1 MDAVPVPES
10 VTKPS
15 PVKKPRPQPPV
26 KRRTTN
32 PPSETT
38 ASTAQVT
45 NSAPQPARPTPA
57 PRPAPRKRT
66 STHQQESPSREP
78 AQVVKEMAVVKEE
91 AKPSIIEET
100 AVTVEDTKAP
110 ATPTTTP
117 TPIAAA
123 LEAESKPTAKEEEV
137 GEQEIKES
145 VSEEQV
151 KQVKQVEEAANMK
164 EAAVPVATEEPVIP
178 EKLADKELAL
188 AKEEDIKPLPDISE
202 DKAVASESA
211 EEKPPEKREDKEI
224 VEVESTTTSENVEE
238 DKRGEED
245 KKGEETQDKELLDT
259 ETDKKEKEE
268 IVDDELYVDVEMGEE
283 SEGSLKSVEVKKDD
297 EYEVMNFDGSQEG
310 TESVTKKGLTE
321 TAAET
326 HQQRAVPG
334 KVHQYDEVAGDFLP
348 HTSTEGV
355 AMAPHAQQRAAPPGK
370 VNQYDEVAGDFL
382 PLNFSKPKVTSP
394 SSASSR
400 EGGPVVAGG
409 ARVPPGYEV
418 MKPAGAALVVDQVE
432 QSSQEGDYMP
442 MQDGVIVNKEDRVDS
457 KMSTEKYEYVQV
469 GEWTSKDSPSPQ
481 PLEHSNT
488 DHHVPKTL
496 ISSSSQDDTCLSPET
511 NGRQSVASSSGS
523 ITSDGQF
530 HFSPVSPSK
539 GKARSGSGNE
549 LMVASLDSEE
559 GRRRGSSGASRKSG
573 DGSAS
578 SQLHRDSLGVR

>member
-1 MDAVPVPES
+1 M
-10 VTKPS
+10 
-15 PVKKPRPQPPV
+15 
-26 KRRTTN
+26 
-32 PPSETT
+32 
-38 ASTAQVT
+38 
-45 NSAPQPARPTPA
+45 
-57 PRPAPRKRT
+57 
-66 STHQQESPSREP
+66 
-78 AQVVKEMAVVKEE
+78 KEE
-91 AKPSIIEET
+91 AKPSIIKET
-100 AVTVEDTKAP
+100 AVPVEDTKAP
-110 ATPTTTP
+110 TTPTTTP
-117 TPIAAA
+117 TATPIPTPAA
-123 LEAESKPTAKEEEV
+123 LEAESKPTAMEEV
-137 GEQEIKES
+137 SEQEMKES

-151 KQVKQVEEAANMK
+151 KQVQQVEEAANRK

-178 EKLADKELAL
+178 EKLADKELVL

-211 EEKPPEKREDKEI
+211 EEKLPEKREDKEI
-224 VEVESTTTSENVEE
+224 VEVESTTTSENVED

-245 KKGEETQDKELLDT
+245 KKEEEGKKGEETQDKELLDT
-259 ETDKKEKEE
+259 ETDNKEKEE

-283 SEGSLKSVEVKKDD
+283 SEGCQKSAEVKKDD

-310 TESVTKKGLTE
+310 TESETKKELTE
-321 TAAET
+321 TAAEAHQQRAAAET
-326 HQQRAVPG
+326 HQQRVVPG

-348 HTSTEGV
+348 HSSSEGV

-400 EGGPVVAGG
+400 EGGPVVVGG

-442 MQDGVIVNKEDRVDS
+442 MQDGVIVDKEDRVDS
-457 KMSTEKYEYVQV
+457 KISTEKYEYVQV
-469 GEWTSKDSPSPQ
+469 GEWTSKDSPLPQ
-481 PLEHSNT
+481 PLEYSNT

-496 ISSSSQDDTCLSPET
+496 ISSSSQDNTCLSPEI

-523 ITSDGQF
+523 TTSDGQF